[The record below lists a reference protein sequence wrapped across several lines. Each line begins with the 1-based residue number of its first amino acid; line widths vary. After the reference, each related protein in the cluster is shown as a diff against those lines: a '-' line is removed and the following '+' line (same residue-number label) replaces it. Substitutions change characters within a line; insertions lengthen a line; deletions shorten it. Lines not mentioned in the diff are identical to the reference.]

1 MLDIN
6 RDGRYNM
13 RVFVSYTSKD
23 PAVTSEQLEKVEARL
38 KPFCSSFIDLLHNE
52 KGKQCRV
59 DRELRR
65 CDVVL
70 QLASPKYQSEWVQK
84 ELITARKKNK
94 PVIRVGINELLEMED
109 EQLYLMLS
117 DVDKKGWSVW
127 GILTVALL
135 ICLGISV
142 LGIWLSYLYVGKQSV
157 GSDVMTARGVFGD
170 SWGGVN
176 AIISAFAFAGVIVT
190 LFLQNRDLNLQ
201 RKEMARQRE
210 EFEKE
215 NETLKQQR
223 FENLFYNMLNLQQEI
238 VAGLRY
244 EYKEEEY
251 VLVPSGID
259 ASPVQDKRKVN
270 RVVTGREVFRY
281 TFERAEIYL
290 AERDQYNQR
299 IVVNGYREFLNA
311 KGLSEYDETWIP
323 TIFDHYFRHLY
334 KIIQFVDNQGF
345 SFSEA
350 YRYVALLRGTL
361 SRYELVW
368 VYYNA
373 LNPVFHK
380 FQELIEKYSLLKNMR
395 ADLLTR
401 SKELLT
407 YYEGLHLTLQ
417 DVNDATFTTR
427 DFEYYLTDD
436 KQDAEKYYITA
447 FWKEEEKEEGLEL
460 LKKWRMFV
468 EDAAGKV

>member
-1 MLDIN
+1 
-6 RDGRYNM
+6 M

-23 PAVTSEQLEKVEARL
+23 PAVTREKLERVEARL
-38 KPFCSSFIDLLHNE
+38 KPFCSVFIDLLHNE
-52 KGKQCRV
+52 NGKQCRV
-59 DRELRR
+59 ERELRR

-70 QLASPKYQSEWVQK
+70 QLTSPKYQSEWVQK
-84 ELITARKKNK
+84 ELITARRKKK
-94 PVIRVGINELLEMED
+94 PVIKVGIDEILAMDD

-127 GILTVALL
+127 SILIVALL

-157 GSDVMTARGVFGD
+157 GGDVMTARGVFGD
-170 SWGGVN
+170 SWGSVN

-244 EYKEEEY
+244 EYTEEEY
-251 VLVPSGID
+251 VLVPSGVD
-259 ASPVQDKRKVN
+259 APPVQDKRKVN
-270 RVVTGREVFRY
+270 RIVTGRDVFRY

-290 AERDQYNQR
+290 AERNQFNQR

-334 KIIQFVDNQGF
+334 KIIQFVDDQGF

-350 YRYVALLRGTL
+350 YQYVALLRGTL

-368 VYYNA
+368 IYYNA

-395 ADLLTR
+395 EDLLTR
-401 SKELLT
+401 SKEMLT
-407 YYEGLHLTLQ
+407 YYEGKGLSLQ
-417 DVNDATFTTR
+417 DVKDAAFTTR
-427 DFEYYLTDD
+427 DFEYYLTDN
-436 KQDAEKYYITA
+436 KQDAEKYYVTA
-447 FWKEEEKEEGLEL
+447 FWKEEEKERGLEW
-460 LKKWRMFV
+460 LKRWRKFV
-468 EDAAGKV
+468 DDAGNGGF

>member
-1 MLDIN
+1 
-6 RDGRYNM
+6 M

-23 PAVTSEQLEKVEARL
+23 PAVTREQLEKVESRL
-38 KPFCSSFIDLLHNE
+38 KLFCSPFIDLLHNE

-70 QLASPKYQSEWVQK
+70 QFASPKYQSQWVQK
-84 ELITARKKNK
+84 ELITARKRNK
-94 PVIRVGINELLEMED
+94 PVIKVGIDELLAMDD
-109 EQLYLMLS
+109 ERLFLMLS
-117 DVDKKGWSVW
+117 DIDRKGWSVW
-127 GILTVALL
+127 SILIVALL
-135 ICLGISV
+135 LCLGISV
-142 LGIWLSYLYVGKQSV
+142 FGIWLSYIYVGKLSV

-190 LFLQNRDLNLQ
+190 LYLQNRDLNLQ

-244 EYKEEEY
+244 EYTEEEY
-251 VLVPSGID
+251 VLVPSGVD
-259 ASPVQDKRKVN
+259 APPVQDKRKVN
-270 RVVTGREVFRY
+270 RVVTGRDVFRY

-290 AERDQYNQR
+290 AERDQFNQR
-299 IVVNGYREFLNA
+299 IVVNGYRGFLNA
-311 KGLSEYDETWIP
+311 MGLSEYDETWIP

-334 KIIQFVDNQGF
+334 KIIQFVDDQGF

-350 YRYVALLRGTL
+350 YQYVALLRGTL

-368 VYYNA
+368 IYYNA

-395 ADLLTR
+395 EDLLTR
-401 SKELLT
+401 SKEMLT
-407 YYEGLHLTLQ
+407 YYEEKGLSLQ
-417 DVNDATFTTR
+417 DVKDAAFTTR
-427 DFEYYLTDD
+427 DFEYYLTDN
-436 KQDAEKYYITA
+436 KQDAEKYYVTA
-447 FWKEEEKEEGLEL
+447 FWKEEEKERGLEW
-460 LKKWRMFV
+460 LKRWRKFV
-468 EDAAGKV
+468 DDAGNGGF

>member
-1 MLDIN
+1 
-6 RDGRYNM
+6 M

-23 PAVTSEQLEKVEARL
+23 PAVTREQLEKVESRL
-38 KPFCSSFIDLLHNE
+38 KPFCSPFIDLLHNE

-59 DRELRR
+59 DLELRR

-70 QLASPKYQSEWVQK
+70 QFASPKYQSQWVQK
-84 ELITARKKNK
+84 ELITARKRNK
-94 PVIRVGINELLEMED
+94 PVIKVGIDELLAMDD
-109 EQLYLMLS
+109 EKLFLMLS
-117 DVDKKGWSVW
+117 DIDRKGWSVW
-127 GILTVALL
+127 SILIVALL
-135 ICLGISV
+135 LCLGISV
-142 LGIWLSYLYVGKQSV
+142 FGIWLSYIYVGKLSV

-244 EYKEEEY
+244 DYQDKEM
-251 VLVPSGID
+251 VLVPTGAEGFPYRDERKID
-259 ASPVQDKRKVN
+259 K
-270 RVVTGREVFRY
+270 VVTGREVFRY
-281 TFERAEIYL
+281 TFEEAVITLNEKN
-290 AERDQYNQR
+290 QYGNNIQ
-299 IVVNGYREFLNA
+299 VCGYRGFLQHV
-311 KGLSEYDETWIP
+311 GLTEYDETWIP

-345 SFSEA
+345 SFNEA
-350 YRYVALLRGTL
+350 YQYVALLRGTL

-368 VYYNA
+368 IYYNA

-395 ADLLTR
+395 EDLLTR

-407 YYEGLHLTLQ
+407 YYEGKGMSLQ
-417 DVNDATFTTR
+417 DVRDATFTTR

-436 KQDAEKYYITA
+436 KQDAEKYYVTA
-447 FWKEEEKEEGLEL
+447 FWKEEEKEKGLEW
-460 LKKWRMFV
+460 LKRWRMYV
-468 EDAAGKV
+468 DDAGKGGF

>member
-1 MLDIN
+1 
-6 RDGRYNM
+6 M

>member
-1 MLDIN
+1 
-6 RDGRYNM
+6 M

-23 PAVTSEQLEKVEARL
+23 PAVTREKLERVEVRL
-38 KPFCSSFIDLLHNE
+38 KPFCSVFIDLLHNE
-52 KGKQCRV
+52 NGKQCRV

-70 QLASPKYQSEWVQK
+70 QLTSPKYQSEWVQK
-84 ELITARKKNK
+84 ELITARRKKK
-94 PVIRVGINELLEMED
+94 PVIKVGIDELLAMDD
-109 EQLYLMLS
+109 ERLYLMLS

-127 GILTVALL
+127 SILIVALL

-157 GSDVMTARGVFGD
+157 SGDVMTARGVFGD
-170 SWGGVN
+170 SWGSVN

-244 EYKEEEY
+244 EYTEEEY
-251 VLVPSGID
+251 VLVPSGVD
-259 ASPVQDKRKVN
+259 APPVQDKRKVN
-270 RVVTGREVFRY
+270 RVVTGRDVFRY
-281 TFERAEIYL
+281 TFERAEIHL
-290 AERDQYNQR
+290 AERDQFNQR
-299 IVVNGYREFLNA
+299 IVVNGYRGFLNA
-311 KGLSEYDETWIP
+311 KGLSEYDETLIP

-334 KIIQFVDNQGF
+334 KIIQFVDDQGF

-350 YRYVALLRGTL
+350 YQYVALLRGTL

-368 VYYNA
+368 IYYNA
-373 LNPVFHK
+373 LNPVFYK

-395 ADLLTR
+395 EDLLTR
-401 SKELLT
+401 SKEMLT
-407 YYEGLHLTLQ
+407 YYEGKGLSLH
-417 DVNDATFTTR
+417 DVKDAAFTTR
-427 DFEYYLTDD
+427 DFEYYLTDN
-436 KQDAEKYYITA
+436 KQDAEKYYVTA
-447 FWKEEEKEEGLEL
+447 FWKEEEKERGLEW
-460 LKKWRMFV
+460 LKRWRKFV
-468 EDAAGKV
+468 DDAGNGGF

>member
-1 MLDIN
+1 
-6 RDGRYNM
+6 M

-23 PAVTSEQLEKVEARL
+23 PAVTREKLERVEARL
-38 KPFCSSFIDLLHNE
+38 KPFCSVFIDLLHNE
-52 KGKQCRV
+52 NGKQCRV
-59 DRELRR
+59 GRELRR

-70 QLASPKYQSEWVQK
+70 QLTSPKYQSEWVQK
-84 ELITARKKNK
+84 ELITARRKKK
-94 PVIRVGINELLEMED
+94 PVIKVGIDELLAMDD

-127 GILTVALL
+127 SILIVALL

-157 GSDVMTARGVFGD
+157 GGDVMTARGVFGD
-170 SWGGVN
+170 SWGSVN

-190 LFLQNRDLNLQ
+190 LFLQNRDLKLQ

-244 EYKEEEY
+244 EYTEEEY
-251 VLVPSGID
+251 VLVPSGVD
-259 ASPVQDKRKVN
+259 APPVQDKRKVN
-270 RVVTGREVFRY
+270 RVVTGRDVFRY

-299 IVVNGYREFLNA
+299 IVVNGYRGFLNA

-334 KIIQFVDNQGF
+334 KIIQFVDDQGF

-350 YRYVALLRGTL
+350 YQYVALLRGTL

-368 VYYNA
+368 IYYNA

-395 ADLLTR
+395 EDLLTR
-401 SKELLT
+401 SKEMLT
-407 YYEGLHLTLQ
+407 YYEGKGLSLQ
-417 DVNDATFTTR
+417 DVKDAAFTTR
-427 DFEYYLTDD
+427 DFEYYLTDN
-436 KQDAEKYYITA
+436 KQDAEKYYVTA
-447 FWKEEEKEEGLEL
+447 FWKEEEKERGLEW
-460 LKKWRMFV
+460 LKRWRKFV
-468 EDAAGKV
+468 DDAGNGGF